1 MSASPGGACMS
12 QCKHWR
18 IHLFFLPAK
27 RMQAI
32 PSHLCAKTEQIFLVF
47 YFSFFIKNIPN
58 KAYILAK

>member
-1 MSASPGGACMS
+1 
-12 QCKHWR
+12 
-18 IHLFFLPAK
+18 
-27 RMQAI
+27 MQAI